1 MLGGQ
6 YLHARATPSAGRYT
20 LHSVYTVSVSAQG
33 KIELCRLEVGCAPGT
48 GNSKRSKGS
57 KAMSKRR
64 PWQLALRAVW
74 QSASLVLGNLEAA
87 LREETR
93 PSAARGDEAM
103 VLNSGVRAV
112 IGTYRVRLFARLEPV
127 SVRERESTGSLCLP
141 PPHRHDRQRHLERPQ
156 PVRLKHAGPVRHPG
170 HHQRHHGL
178 DRQHHSTA
186 FGPRE
191 ARDGWLNREQT
202 LARAEKTEAALI
214 KRSHGAQ

>member
-1 MLGGQ
+1 
-6 YLHARATPSAGRYT
+6 
-20 LHSVYTVSVSAQG
+20 
-33 KIELCRLEVGCAPGT
+33 
-48 GNSKRSKGS
+48 
-57 KAMSKRR
+57 MSKRR

-103 VLNSGVRAV
+103 VLNSGVQAV

-127 SVRERESTGSLCLP
+127 PADIRTGLRSGERIHRLALSAAGVRW
-141 PPHRHDRQRHLERPQ
+141 PHRHDRQRHLERPQ

-178 DRQHHSTA
+178 DRQHHSAA
-186 FGPRE
+186 FGLRE
-191 ARDGWLNREQT
+191 GRDGWLNCEQT
-202 LARAEKTEAALI
+202 LARAEKTEGSMPVFRGRR
-214 KRSHGAQ
+214 RSSPR

>member
-1 MLGGQ
+1 
-6 YLHARATPSAGRYT
+6 
-20 LHSVYTVSVSAQG
+20 
-33 KIELCRLEVGCAPGT
+33 
-48 GNSKRSKGS
+48 
-57 KAMSKRR
+57 MSKRR

-74 QSASLVLGNLEAA
+74 QSASLVLGNLKAA

-127 SVRERESTGSLCLP
+127 PADIRTGLRSGERIHRLALSAAGVRW
-141 PPHRHDRQRHLERPQ
+141 PHRHDRQRHLERPQ

-178 DRQHHSTA
+178 DRQHHSAA

-191 ARDGWLNREQT
+191 ARDGWLNCEQT